1 MKISSLL
8 VLVVVTW
15 AKPQRQNCF
24 LSQCN
29 QNNVRGGGG
38 GLGLGLFGSRGGF
51 PVQRFPSFS
60 PSLNIQNCRGSQC
73 NQNNVGGGRGFA
85 GGSFFGGGR
94 APSSGVERFPTFSP
108 SLNIQ
113 NCGQAQCGQ
122 NNLRRKREVEES
134 EEVLE
139 DEHRIGRK
147 TGGEVKNYVCSGTV
161 VSSTCLNSH
170 CRIICSDGLKYDA
183 DCGSLG
189 TSMSSSPSRDGKT
202 VVTVTCGGEPA
213 NFPPCFPF
221 CSNQPAPT
229 QSEECSASALRSCIS
244 GCGTSL
250 YQACVTACI
259 TQCSHTRYS
268 SPPLPVSP
276 FPPCFPFCGPLL
288 G

>member
-29 QNNVRGGGG
+29 QNNIRGGGG

-94 APSSGVERFPTFSP
+94 GPSSGVERFPTFSP

-122 NNLRRKREVEES
+122 NNLRRKREVKER
-134 EEVLE
+134 EEVPG
-139 DEHRIGRK
+139 DELRVGRK

-170 CRIICSDGLKYDA
+170 CRIICSDGLK
-183 DCGSLG
+183 
-189 TSMSSSPSRDGKT
+189 
-202 VVTVTCGGEPA
+202 VTLVMCPVT
-213 NFPPCFPF
+213 
-221 CSNQPAPT
+221 
-229 QSEECSASALRSCIS
+229 I
-244 GCGTSL
+244 
-250 YQACVTACI
+250 
-259 TQCSHTRYS
+259 
-268 SPPLPVSP
+268 
-276 FPPCFPFCGPLL
+276 
-288 G
+288 